1 MTYSL
6 SNRLFL
12 EHGPAAQAADARA
25 RRTAAA
31 EFYLAERA
39 RLDAARAV
47 TGAELKI
54 AA

>member
-1 MTYSL
+1 MTYRL

-12 EHGPAAQAADARA
+12 ENGPAAQAAEARA
-25 RRTAAA
+25 RRNAAA
-31 EFYLAERA
+31 DFYLAERA
-39 RLDAARAV
+39 RLDAARTV

>member
-12 EHGPAAQAADARA
+12 ENGPAAQSADVRSRRNAAAD
-25 RRTAAA
+25 
-31 EFYLAERA
+31 FYLAERA
-39 RLDAARAV
+39 RLDAARTV
-47 TGAELKI
+47 IGAELKI

>member
-6 SNRLFL
+6 NSGLFL
-12 EHGPAAQAADARA
+12 ENGAAAQAAEARA
-25 RRTAAA
+25 RRNAAA
-31 EFYLAERA
+31 HFYLAERA
-39 RLDAARAV
+39 RLDAARTV